1 MSAVRGL
8 FLLATLLVVAGGA
21 QALTP
26 DEVGRKVAADW
37 GVEVLKVRSLRV
49 DSQDVVAVTVMS
61 PAGSFNGALGVTTL
75 LADAATGQLV
85 PQFRHNVSGYSLP
98 AVQPGP
104 QRDIP
109 GAVIRERATR

>member
-1 MSAVRGL
+1 MSPLRGV
-8 FLLATLLVVAGGA
+8 LLATSLLLTGGGA
-21 QALTP
+21 EALTP
-26 DEVGRKVAADW
+26 EEVGQKVATDW
-37 GVEVLKVRSLRV
+37 GVEVLRVRPVRV
-49 DSQDVVAVTVMS
+49 DSEDVVAVTVMS

-75 LADAATGQLV
+75 LADAETGQLV
-85 PQFRHNVSGYSLP
+85 PRFRHNASGYSLP

>member
-1 MSAVRGL
+1 MSPVRRV
-8 FLLATLLVVAGGA
+8 LLVAALLMAADGA

-26 DEVGRKVAADW
+26 DEVAQKVAADW

-49 DSQDVVAVTVMS
+49 DSRDVVAVTVMS